1 MRCLFPHPE
10 RITRGAGTLRREC
23 PERPRQYAWMNMED
37 CTNICTICEKNN
49 TSVIIM

>member
-1 MRCLFPHPE
+1 MRCLFPHQAYIIRE
-10 RITRGAGTLRREC
+10 TSTLRREC
-23 PERPRQYAWMNMED
+23 PKWPRQFAWLNMED